1 MAQPEPRDN
10 EPIDLAAVEAALR
23 ARLAELKARE
33 EELKRPPEAGSNI
46 GFGKRIG
53 EGTTEAIGRINEVGV
68 AGSLD
73 AIEARIVRA
82 LEKIEEGTYGRCDEC
97 GEEIPIP
104 RLRVAPE
111 STLCV
116 RDAAVSSRT

>member
-1 MAQPEPRDN
+1 MVQPEPAKD
-10 EPIDLAAVEAALR
+10 EPLDLVEIEAHLR
-23 ARLAELKARE
+23 KRLDELEVRE
-33 EELKRPPEAGSNI
+33 KELKRPPEAGSNI

-82 LEKIEEGTYGRCDEC
+82 LEKLEEGTYGVCDVC
-97 GEEIPIP
+97 GEEIPAP
-104 RLRVAPE
+104 RLEFAPE
-111 STLCV
+111 SNLCV
-116 RDAAVSSRT
+116 RDAGSARRS